1 VQVIV
6 VRRDAARR
14 RQAIQVLRVG
24 EGLVEELAD
33 ASGGW
38 PESRVLSPAD
48 GDHVPYPFASAGRV
62 LGSRLRWMSWSFPG
76 HDLYDRGQLCELLEW
91 DKARVE
97 LDIAQHESRASR
109 RNARSE
115 LT

>member
-1 VQVIV
+1 MIV

-14 RQAIQVLRVG
+14 RQAVQVVRVR
-24 EGLVEELAD
+24 EGLVEELAN

-38 PESRVLSPAD
+38 AESRVLCPAD
-48 GDHVPYPFASAGRV
+48 GDQVPYPFASAGRV
-62 LGSRLRWMSWSFPG
+62 LGSRLDGTSWSFPS
-76 HDLYDRGQLCELLEW
+76 HHLYHRGQLCELLER

-97 LDIAQHESRASR
+97 LDMAQHESSASR
-109 RNARSE
+109 GKARSE